1 MYQYFDRNYHT
12 FEIDEIFRLYYLL
25 SHEEIKNDKLTE
37 MMIDTLKIRMSEK
50 EERERV
56 TLKGMKF
63 LVKGMLRNKDENK
76 KID

>member
-1 MYQYFDRNYHT
+1 
-12 FEIDEIFRLYYLL
+12 
-25 SHEEIKNDKLTE
+25 